1 MTITKVQSPD
11 QISAVA
17 NLAREIWTEHYAPII
32 GLAQVDYMLAT
43 FQSEQA
49 IAGQIAGG
57 YTYYLVTHDGQYVGY
72 LALVENAD
80 GTTLM
85 ISKIY
90 VTKAGRG
97 GGFGRKLLD
106 FAEDVCRE
114 RQIPAL
120 WLTVNKNNTGSV
132 AWYTRMGFK
141 NAGAIV
147 QDIGA
152 GFVMDD
158 YRMEKTISSHA
169 PGV

>member
-1 MTITKVQSPD
+1 MTITKVQSAM

-32 GLAQVDYMLAT
+32 GLAQVEYMLET
-43 FQSEQA
+43 FQSEPA
-49 IAGQIAGG
+49 IADQLGNG
-57 YTYYLVTHDGQYVGY
+57 YAYYLATHDGAEVGY
-72 LALVENAD
+72 LALGANTDENA
-80 GTTLM
+80 LM

-97 GGFGRKLLD
+97 GGFGRKMLD

-114 RQIPAL
+114 RKTPTL
-120 WLTVNKNNTGSV
+120 WLTVNKDNAGAI

-152 GFVMDD
+152 GYVMDD
-158 YRMEKTISSHA
+158 YRMEKSISPHA
-169 PGV
+169 PGG